1 MQQQPAQGLPQQL
14 HASQVRGTAQPVPV
28 TGQPRPPGKGNLSC
42 ITLPPGF
49 KLPPGKIIV
58 KNEQGQIMIVNAGAG
73 RGTTGLSKVIHEKHA
88 ATPRNMIIR
97 SGSSSA
103 SGAAATGTPNQRH
116 AAQLRYPTATSVRPV
131 IRPSL
136 QGMST
141 TQSVIQHAVK
151 QKSPQTTPSSAP
163 CVSTA
168 SSSAG
173 IGELIQEPAKCVKQ
187 CKAFLSELIKLSVS
201 RPQSTAHHVKSLI
214 QGLIDGTVKP
224 EEFMQKM
231 QIVLKLSYQPQI
243 VSILKKSLPPLR
255 QSMLSN
261 YTHIEGVRAPPA
273 STVSRRIYAVRY
285 CQQQHP

>member
-1 MQQQPAQGLPQQL
+1 MQP
-14 HASQVRGTAQPVPV
+14 
-28 TGQPRPPGKGNLSC
+28 
-42 ITLPPGF
+42 
-49 KLPPGKIIV
+49 
-58 KNEQGQIMIVNAGAG
+58 
-73 RGTTGLSKVIHEKHA
+73 
-88 ATPRNMIIR
+88 
-97 SGSSSA
+97 
-103 SGAAATGTPNQRH
+103 
-116 AAQLRYPTATSVRPV
+116 QLRYPTATSVRPV

-273 STVSRRIYAVRY
+273 STVSANVISDGNDSTRPLSTTYKVIRPTSSE
-285 CQQQHP
+285 QQAQQMNMQQLLHRSIAPTRKELFTKPEPEKLLIKPRPLGQLPEPMRKRQLLSSHPA

>member
-1 MQQQPAQGLPQQL
+1 MESNKIRILAESLEHAAALRQNTTQHDQNQNVVNVQNYSINPRLQGVSAVHPNTSATQIMQQQPAQGLPQQL

-116 AAQLRYPTATSVRPV
+116 AATAT
-131 IRPSL
+131 
-136 QGMST
+136 
-141 TQSVIQHAVK
+141 
-151 QKSPQTTPSSAP
+151 
-163 CVSTA
+163 
-168 SSSAG
+168 
-173 IGELIQEPAKCVKQ
+173 
-187 CKAFLSELIKLSVS
+187 LS
-201 RPQSTAHHVKSLI
+201 H
-214 QGLIDGTVKP
+214 
-224 EEFMQKM
+224 
-231 QIVLKLSYQPQI
+231 
-243 VSILKKSLPPLR
+243 
-255 QSMLSN
+255 SN
-261 YTHIEGVRAPPA
+261 
-273 STVSRRIYAVRY
+273 
-285 CQQQHP
+285 